1 MAQGEVLSFGIG
13 GFSYGDQ
20 SISVTGCDTDGYVAY
35 CRKAYSADDVE
46 EREVA
51 LDVDQVATF
60 FQAADE
66 LGVFEWEARYMK
78 SPMDGSDWDLSVDY
92 GDHAGFASRGYSAQ
106 PPRFSDFLAL
116 LKDIGFW

>member
-1 MAQGEVLSFGIG
+1 MSSNEVLSFGIG
-13 GFSYGDQ
+13 GFSYGNQ
-20 SISVTGCDTDGYVAY
+20 SISVQGSDADGYVAY

-51 LDVDQVATF
+51 LEVEQVTAF
-60 FQAADE
+60 FQAAED

-92 GDHAGFASRGYSAQ
+92 GEHAGFASRGYSAQ
-106 PPRFSDFLAL
+106 PQRFTDFMTL
-116 LKDIGFW
+116 LKDLGF